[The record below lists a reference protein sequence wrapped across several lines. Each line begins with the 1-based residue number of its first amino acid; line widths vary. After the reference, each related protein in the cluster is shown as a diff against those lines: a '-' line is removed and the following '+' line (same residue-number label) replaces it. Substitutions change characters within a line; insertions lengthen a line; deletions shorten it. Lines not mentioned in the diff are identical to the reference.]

1 MEIPNKFSSDLA
13 LEIFRIST
21 GRKRLIFL
29 FFFVKRLS
37 VLEGFSPCPKKE
49 VGEREPGVAM
59 ALPKPPSTVLS
70 SCCCSGSG
78 HSGAGESR
86 RSASSMRSAHQD
98 DDHFGFAH
106 LVFAASIRSEQP
118 LVSELPA
125 VEMRL
130 LDES

>member
-49 VGEREPGVAM
+49 VGEREPGEPWHCQNPP
-59 ALPKPPSTVLS
+59 ALCSAAAAALGVGTVGL
-70 SCCCSGSG
+70 GR
-78 HSGAGESR
+78 AG
-86 RSASSMRSAHQD
+86 
-98 DDHFGFAH
+98 G
-106 LVFAASIRSEQP
+106 QP
-118 LVSELPA
+118 AL
-125 VEMRL
+125 
-130 LDES
+130 